1 MWQGST
7 DLTVSK
13 ELLTIAAMRS
23 TTRKPTVKRREEIAV
38 AVLRIIGTRGLTSL
52 TTATIAAEVGVTT
65 GALYRH
71 FASLDEIL
79 TETVRHGVERIEATF
94 PDRTLPPLERLLVLA
109 RNRVRLLGGD
119 AGLAWLLRSEQA
131 YLTLPKDAAGRL
143 RDVTRRSRRF
153 LLQALRKGADDG
165 SIRGDIEAELLLI
178 PVLGTIHAVIGSGDP
193 HRRPSRGKRPD
204 PERVL
209 SALAR
214 LLQPH
219 TGSPR

>member
-23 TTRKPTVKRREEIAV
+23 TTRKPTVERREEIAL